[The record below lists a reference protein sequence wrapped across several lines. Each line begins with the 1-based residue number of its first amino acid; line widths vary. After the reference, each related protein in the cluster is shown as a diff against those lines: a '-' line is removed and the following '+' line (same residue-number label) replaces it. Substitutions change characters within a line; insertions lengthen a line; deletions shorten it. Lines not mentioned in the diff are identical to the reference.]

1 MSLWLLKRGGIFGTH
16 NFRKSLSKRE
26 TLQILP
32 IVFSLDINFKNLI
45 IESHIFY
52 VLNTHVKIC
61 SKISVIYY

>member
-32 IVFSLDINFKNLI
+32 IFSLDINFKNLT
-45 IESHIFY
+45 IESHILY
-52 VLNTHVKIC
+52 ILNTHVKIC
-61 SKISVIYY
+61 SKINVIYY